1 MIGPPIQ
8 RGEGW
13 ASFFGGLAKRFL
25 PAAARRIK
33 NIAKSN
39 LVKDVCNILMQQ
51 GVNAATDIISN
62 VIEGKENPLDEAK
75 NRLQET
81 RKDIADTIRKR
92 KFPVSDEL
100 VTDKSVSNEVPKP
113 QNKRKRNS
121 KKARKRR
128 NTIFLMICSSV

>member
-13 ASFFGGLAKRFL
+13 ASFFGVLAKRFL
-25 PAAARRIK
+25 PAAARGIK
-33 NIAKSN
+33 AIAKSN
-39 LVKDVCNILMQQ
+39 LVKDVGNTLMQQ

-81 RKDIADTIRKR
+81 RKVIADTIRKR

>member
-81 RKDIADTIRKR
+81 RKVIADTIRKR

>member
-81 RKDIADTIRKR
+81 RKVIADTIRKR

-113 QNKRKRNS
+113 QNERKRNS